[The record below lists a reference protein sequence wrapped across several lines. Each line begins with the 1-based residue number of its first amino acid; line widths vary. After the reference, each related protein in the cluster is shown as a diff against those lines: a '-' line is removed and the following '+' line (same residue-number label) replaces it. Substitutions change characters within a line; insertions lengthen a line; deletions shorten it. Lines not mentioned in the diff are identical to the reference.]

1 MVVVPRVP
9 YPLRPMKIHGQAPTS
24 TSRTPVCSFALL
36 SIWAL
41 LGPAAAAS
49 TPWIQGEA
57 GLDSRGLDEPSEGG
71 DSGTPSDQE
80 PGSRREPGGVGQ
92 VPEPAA
98 IFRLE
103 ASGPPLEIS
112 LERALEMAVAAD
124 LGLQI
129 EEQNTL
135 VSRFDYAGS
144 WGAFDPILSANA
156 SLSDAEF
163 EGQTALAGAQVLE
176 VEELSWST
184 GLNLPL
190 TTGGS
195 VDINFSSGRSETNNS
210 FQLVNPSTTDNLSV
224 SYTQPLLRGAWNE
237 FATSQQRESELG
249 YRAQLETYRQRRQEL
264 MLSVIESYYDVVA
277 AEEQLSIAEETLE
290 LGNQQL
296 EQNELRLRAG
306 AGTEVE
312 VLQAAANVAQRVEQR
327 LQAEVNLRSAHDSL
341 KSMLFPGTNIE
352 AWSTS
357 LILVTPLPSPVSTPE
372 GVPDWEQ
379 ALYVALEHRPELH
392 QQRLRID
399 QAEVQLTRAR
409 SNRRSQLDLV
419 LTASSRGFDGS
430 SGEAFG
436 EALGF
441 EFPTTS
447 AALNYTMPLG
457 NRTAK
462 NAERV
467 SRVNLRRSR
476 LQYTQLETQVVSEV
490 RNAVRQ
496 VLYQSQA
503 VEAAGVS
510 LDFARRQ
517 LEAEQTLEREG
528 LSTTFQVLEF
538 EEDYTTALSNERAAR
553 ANYAKSLA
561 QLQRAQGILGESG
574 P

>member
-9 YPLRPMKIHGQAPTS
+9 YPLRPMKIQGQAPKT
-24 TSRTPVCSFALL
+24 TARTTVCSIALL
-36 SIWAL
+36 SLWASPGL
-41 LGPAAAAS
+41 AAMVRTPRVQDDADPAS
-49 TPWIQGEA
+49 TGASVGPEGPDGDWGSQ
-57 GLDSRGLDEPSEGG
+57 EPS
-71 DSGTPSDQE
+71 
-80 PGSRREPGGVGQ
+80 RVGE
-92 VPEPAA
+92 VPEPRA
-98 IFRLE
+98 IFELE
-103 ASGPPLEIS
+103 ASGPPLELS

-144 WGAFDPILSANA
+144 WGAFDPLLSASA
-156 SLSDAEF
+156 SFSDAEF
-163 EGQTALAGAQVLE
+163 EGQTTLAGAQVLE
-176 VEELSWST
+176 VENLNWST

-190 TTGGS
+190 TTGGN
-195 VDINFSSGRSETNNS
+195 VDVNFSSGRSETNNS
-210 FQLVNPSTTDNLSV
+210 FQLVNPSTTDNV
-224 SYTQPLLRGAWNE
+224 SITYTQPLMRGAWNE
-237 FATSQQRESELG
+237 FATSQQRESKLG
-249 YRAQLETYRQRRQEL
+249 YQAQIETYRQKRQEL
-264 MLSVIESYYDVVA
+264 MLSVIEAYYDVVA

-296 EQNELRLRAG
+296 EQNDLRLRAG

-312 VLQAAANVAQRVEQR
+312 VLQASANVAQRVEQR
-327 LQAEVNLRSAHDSL
+327 LQAEMNLRAAHDSL

-357 LILVTPLPSPVSTPE
+357 LVLVTPLPSHLSSADN
-372 GVPDWEQ
+372 VPDWEQ

-399 QAEVQLTRAR
+399 QAEVQLSRSR

-441 EFPTTS
+441 EFPTAS

-561 QLQRAQGILGESG
+561 QLQKAQGVLGEAI